1 MNCYVD
7 YVTNLTKSWYNILAS
22 QLKYQY
28 CVVLLIF
35 KFGIVLY
42 TASLVIF
49 SFLFYNFGTFLSIL
63 VFFRNIYDSLS
74 GTLFLSPLHHLH
86 PLHKHLDTQTLRL
99 GRAITA
105 ESSPQLAAG
114 LEPRTFG
121 FQAQVLKLILKI
133 FLSNKFLE
141 QFIV

>member
-74 GTLFLSPLHHLH
+74 GTLFLSPFHHLH

-99 GRAITA
+99 GRAINA
-105 ESSPQLAAG
+105 KSSPLLAAG
-114 LEPRTFG
+114 LEPGTFG

-133 FLSNKFLE
+133 FLSNNFLE